1 MPVMPLSRLTRRHV
15 PAQRPWFV
23 PISVFA
29 FVYKTHGRL
38 LDRAVAASLALPV
51 IILACNGR
59 GGAGRPRTARGP
71 GRIGCSVTTQ
81 C

>member
-1 MPVMPLSRLTRRHV
+1 
-15 PAQRPWFV
+15 
-23 PISVFA
+23 
-29 FVYKTHGRL
+29 L

-51 IILACNGR
+51 IILACNGW
-59 GGAGRPRTARGP
+59 GGAGRPRTVRGP